1 MNGRMDGLVDGWT
14 DWWMDGR
21 TGGWTD
27 GLVDGWMMND
37 DASQVVMDG
46 WMDALPYQVKGKAG
60 RALGTL
66 HPERGPL
73 CPIPG
78 GFCTASLL
86 PSSPSP
92 FLPPPPFPHP
102 PTFPGALTSSSAP
115 RGSPLAPLN
124 CAVVPGTLSR
134 PYKTSPRVGPVLWSP
149 ESARPLQIGPHR
161 TCCPRREPVPTPGP
175 ALHTPTLT
183 IPTP

>member
-102 PTFPGALTSSSAP
+102 PPFPVL
-115 RGSPLAPLN
+115 SPPHLPHEAPLWPLLT
-124 CAVVPGTLSR
+124 APWSQVPSAAPTRQALGLAQSSGLLS
-134 PYKTSPRVGPVLWSP
+134 
-149 ESARPLQIGPHR
+149 Q
-161 TCCPRREPVPTPGP
+161 PG
-175 ALHTPTLT
+175 HYR
-183 IPTP
+183 